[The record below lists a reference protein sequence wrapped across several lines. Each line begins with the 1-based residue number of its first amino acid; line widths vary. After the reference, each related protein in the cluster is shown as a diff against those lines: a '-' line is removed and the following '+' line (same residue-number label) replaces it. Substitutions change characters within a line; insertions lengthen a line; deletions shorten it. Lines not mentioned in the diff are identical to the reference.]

1 LSRQKDGSMKE
12 EIIKAKF
19 EEIKKYIGETDA
31 ESRAKIDEFHRWL
44 NENDSPEMQEY
55 LSAFMEEGL
64 SRLEEEVADLRKQI
78 GTEYDL
84 LPLSYPCIKIKAM
97 EKIKVNI
104 AWCDKNFGAS
114 IDDNKVPGSV
124 VATDKTLDGVKSAI
138 ADALRFHVEG
148 MLADGDAVPG
158 WLIDGGYELDFY
170 LEISALLRKC
180 ERYTSLAAIARASG
194 INQQLLNHY
203 ASGLKIPRPSQRKRI
218 VDGIHKIGE
227 EFISVV

>member
-1 LSRQKDGSMKE
+1 M
-12 EIIKAKF
+12 EIATLHK
-19 EEIKKYIGETDA
+19 
-31 ESRAKIDEFHRWL
+31 
-44 NENDSPEMQEY
+44 N
-55 LSAFMEEGL
+55 
-64 SRLEEEVADLRKQI
+64 
-78 GTEYDL
+78 
-84 LPLSYPCIKIKAM
+84 KAM

-124 VATDKTLDGVKSAI
+124 VATDKTLEGVKSAI

-148 MLADGDAVPG
+148 MLADGDVVPE
-158 WLIDGGYELDFY
+158 WLINGDYELDFY
-170 LEISALLRKC
+170 LETSALLRKC

-203 ASGLKIPRPSQRKRI
+203 VSGLKIPRPSQRKRI